1 MRGLPAPRILLPVVV
16 VEAGLLDALVT
27 ARALDEVVA
36 ALNAGS
42 SVFLIGWLVG
52 LRGFSPALGALGGFF
67 CHKAKVT
74 ESEKK
79 SRKKF
84 DKSRPSHYDPT
95 LTSLSLFRRSTLL
108 ENEPLVL
115 SKICADVGQPTCR
128 HEALCGLVYVLV
140 FISCIHTTTH
150 LEKHK
155 RFFLFFFE
163 NFFMLFCLTFFPA
176 YDSICTYS

>member
-16 VEAGLLDALVT
+16 VETGLLDVLVT

-36 ALNAGS
+36 ALDAGP
-42 SVFLIGWLVG
+42 SVFLIRRAISARCVA
-52 LRGFSPALGALGGFF
+52 PALRACGGFF

-115 SKICADVGQPTCR
+115 SKIVPMWDNQLAGTRLSVGWFMSLFLL
-128 HEALCGLVYVLV
+128 HVYILPHIWKNARD
-140 FISCIHTTTH
+140 FS
-150 LEKHK
+150 KNY
-155 RFFLFFFE
+155 FLFFIF
-163 NFFMLFCLTFFPA
+163 
-176 YDSICTYS
+176 SS